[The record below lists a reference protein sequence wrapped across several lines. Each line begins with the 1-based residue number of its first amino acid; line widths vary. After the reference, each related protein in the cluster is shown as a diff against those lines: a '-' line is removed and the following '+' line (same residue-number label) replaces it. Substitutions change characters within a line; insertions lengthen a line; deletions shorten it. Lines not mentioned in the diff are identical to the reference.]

1 MVCLCKSRVYMV
13 GLCKSRVY
21 MVGLCKSRVYM
32 VGLCKS
38 HANVKT
44 RNTLSIH
51 LHHCFRF
58 EHFLLL
64 SFEQS
69 KESIESSQDNQ
80 EKA

>member
-1 MVCLCKSRVYMV
+1 
-13 GLCKSRVY
+13 
-21 MVGLCKSRVYM
+21 M